1 MIRSTLSSFLATM
14 GGNMYIL
21 KRSNLGGFHK
31 AFGRVIRNSQDL
43 QDAIREHNDR
53 TGESIVE
60 CGDADIKSMAKK
72 NYDKRFS
79 WDDVRKKAA
88 EEISQTVE
96 GD

>member
-31 AFGRVIRNSQDL
+31 AFGRVIRNSRDL